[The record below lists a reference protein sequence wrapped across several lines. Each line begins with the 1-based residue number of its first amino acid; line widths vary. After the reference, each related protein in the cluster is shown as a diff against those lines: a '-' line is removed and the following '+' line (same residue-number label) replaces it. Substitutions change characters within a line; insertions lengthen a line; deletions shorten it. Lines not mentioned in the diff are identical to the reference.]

1 MFFSLTLL
9 YAIWWVPFVINKKII
24 FDQNAKK
31 INCQYYIKNYIRK
44 NVFDKKNKI
53 RKKILKYN
61 KKRFD
66 NKTFDTHPN
75 CCNDSNG
82 YKNEYY
88 KSHIEKIYND
98 LNSLATKNDKINYI
112 IQAGNKDCKDYYI
125 PIDRAKFTNKNIFD
139 HTKKQKCYI
148 NELGS
153 NVPYVY
159 IDKCNS
165 NVYLGVDIERCC
177 LENEKVKPTYHD
189 KPNKIPEL
197 TSSEILLSNNEERN
211 EKTNI
216 VDLLKTNDISGIQ
229 QIMKRESLLINEKI
243 NYYITID
250 GGSDN
255 IVLSNFLYMLLKG
268 INKLD
273 LQFFLDIDF
282 KKIASDFKNMFE
294 IYFNTEHI
302 VNHIYKRI
310 CKFFLKINETESLK
324 KKEKKYILSNF
335 DINKYEKKLDF
346 TKDMKIYCY
355 PKVAHMLSGGI
366 DSLMAL
372 LLLEKKKFYVDN
384 FYFNFAHYD
393 CSKNDLTYVKNIC
406 KNRNNLYIINI
417 NNEYYEN
424 VFLPM
429 LKSYSKGEVPNPD
442 IVCNKKIKYNF
453 LLKTIKSMSKLKGKN
468 FNYSYISTGHYAMI
482 STNDTQNCNN
492 IFNNNFP
499 YIKGKMEN
507 KKKKKRYKLIVS
519 SDLKKD
525 QTFFLSSFS
534 EKQLSKFLFPLSLY
548 NKNYIKM
555 FMKKNNITNYN
566 PNETKGL
573 CLYGNVDMHS
583 LLRLYF
589 KTGECNK
596 TEEVCNDLP
605 ISSNSESVH
614 SESSERVKKRGLDVQ
629 VSGVDLHRFKKNDI
643 KNFNLNYVN
652 YIINIDDGIVMEK
665 NSDIHLYT
673 IGQNKHITTYIHDL
687 YINRFQNKKNEKNI
701 FSSCQWTVVY
711 KKILPKGMQTN
722 GETPIME
729 NFIYVTKNY
738 YDKKFDII
746 KKKCK
751 LKNIKWI
758 EQCDNDDI
766 PTYLKKKIK
775 KNKDG
780 KIKSN
785 VIIFVKIRNNEKIK
799 KARLIFDKNNKE
811 AYLELENPDIG
822 LSPGQIITFYLPFI
836 IKKNKQT
843 QYIYNLDKYLH
854 FPIYYHCIGTAKI
867 KNQYLNIGIYKRIME
882 IHKKNNLTLFER
894 LSNK

>member
-9 YAIWWVPFVINKKII
+9 YAIWWVPFAINKKII
-24 FDQNAKK
+24 FDQNAKR
-31 INCQYYIKNYIRK
+31 INNHHYIKNYIRK
-44 NVFDKKNKI
+44 NVFDNKNKI
-53 RKKILKYN
+53 RKTILKYN
-61 KKRFD
+61 RKKFE
-66 NKTFDTHPN
+66 NKIFDTHPN

-82 YKNEYY
+82 CKNESY

-125 PIDRAKFTNKNIFD
+125 PIDRANFTNKNIFD

-148 NELGS
+148 NELRS
-153 NVPYVY
+153 NVKYMY
-159 IDKCNS
+159 INKCNS
-165 NVYLGVDIERCC
+165 NVYLGVDIEQCC
-177 LENEKVKPTYHD
+177 FKNEEVKETCHD
-189 KPNKIPEL
+189 MPNKIPKL
-197 TSSEILLSNNEERN
+197 TISEIVLSNKEERN
-211 EKTNI
+211 EKKKIIN
-216 VDLLKTNDISGIQ
+216 LLKMNDISGIER
-229 QIMKRESLLINEKI
+229 IIKKKSLPI

-268 INKLD
+268 VNKLD
-273 LQFFLDIDF
+273 LQFFLNIDF
-282 KKIASDFKNMFE
+282 KKIASDFKNRFE

-310 CKFFLKINETESLK
+310 CKFFLKINEVENLK
-324 KKEKKYILSNF
+324 KKKKKNILTKL
-335 DINKYEKKLDF
+335 DINKCENQLDF
-346 TKDMKIYCY
+346 SKDMKIYCY

-372 LLLEKKKFYVDN
+372 ILLEKKKFYVDN
-384 FYFNFAHYD
+384 YYFNFAHYD
-393 CSKNDLTYVKNIC
+393 CSKNDLKYVKNIC
-406 KNRNNLYIINI
+406 KNRNNLHIINI
-417 NNEYYEN
+417 NNEYYES

-429 LKSYSKGEVPNPD
+429 LKSYAKGEVPNPD

-482 STNDTQNCNN
+482 STNNPKNCNN

-499 YIKGKMEN
+499 YIKEKME
-507 KKKKKRYKLIVS
+507 KKKKKNRYKLVVS

-548 NKNYIKM
+548 NKNDIKM
-555 FMKKNNITNYN
+555 FMKKNNITDYN

-589 KTGECNK
+589 KTGEC
-596 TEEVCNDLP
+596 
-605 ISSNSESVH
+605 SNSESVQNERVD
-614 SESSERVKKRGLDVQ
+614 SESGERVMKRGLDVQ

-643 KNFNLNYVN
+643 KDFNLNYVN

-687 YINRFQNKKNEKNI
+687 YINRFKNKKNKKNI

-711 KKILPKGMQTN
+711 KKILPKERQ
-722 GETPIME
+722 IME

-751 LKNIKWI
+751 LKNVKWI
-758 EQCDNDDI
+758 EQCNNDNI
-766 PTYLKKKIK
+766 PNYLKKKK
-775 KNKDG
+775 KINRDS
-780 KIKSN
+780 KIKDS

-799 KARLIFDKNNKE
+799 KAKLIFNKNNKE
-811 AYLELENPDIG
+811 PYLELENPDIG

-867 KNQYLNIGIYKRIME
+867 KNQYLNSGIYKRIME
-882 IHKKNNLTLFER
+882 IHKKNGLTPF
-894 LSNK
+894 

>member
-1 MFFSLTLL
+1 MFFSLTVL
-9 YAIWWVPFVINKKII
+9 YAIWWVSFVINKKII

-31 INCQYYIKNYIRK
+31 INSQYYIKNYIRK
-44 NVFDKKNKI
+44 NVFGDKSKV
-53 RKKILKYN
+53 RKSILKYN
-61 KKRFD
+61 NFE
-66 NKTFDTHPN
+66 NKGFDTDPN
-75 CCNDSNG
+75 CCNDSNAC
-82 YKNEYY
+82 KNEYY
-88 KSHIEKIYND
+88 KNHIEKIYND
-98 LNSLATKNDKINYI
+98 LNSLATRDDKISYI

-125 PIDRAKFTNKNIFD
+125 PIDRTKFTNKNIFD
-139 HTKKQKCYI
+139 YTKKQKCYI

-153 NVPYVY
+153 NVQYVY
-159 IDKCNS
+159 INKCNS
-165 NVYLGVDIERCC
+165 NVYMGVDIERRC
-177 LENEKVKPTYHD
+177 LKNEKVKPCQD
-189 KPNKIPEL
+189 IPNEIPKL
-197 TSSEILLSNNEERN
+197 TSSEISLSNNEEA
-211 EKTNI
+211 KI
-216 VDLLKTNDISGIQ
+216 ADLLKMNDISGIQ
-229 QIMKRESLLINEKI
+229 KIMKKESLLKNEKI

-255 IVLSNFLYMLLKG
+255 IVLNNFLYILLKG

-273 LQFFLDIDF
+273 LQFFLNFDF

-310 CKFFLKINETESLK
+310 CKFFLKIHETANLK
-324 KKEKKYILSNF
+324 TSEKNIPPNF
-335 DINKYEKKLDF
+335 DINKYDKKLYF
-346 TKDMKIYCY
+346 SKDMKIYCY

-372 LLLEKKKFYVDN
+372 ILLEKKKFYVDN

-393 CSKNDLTYVKNIC
+393 CSKNDLKYVKNIC
-406 KNRNNLYIINI
+406 KNRNNLHIINI

-442 IVCNKKIKYNF
+442 IVCNQKIKYNF
-453 LLKTIKSMSKLKGKN
+453 LLKTIKSISKSKGTN

-482 STNDTQNCNN
+482 STNDAQNCNN

-499 YIKGKMEN
+499 YIQGKMEN
-507 KKKKKRYKLIVS
+507 KKNKKNKKRYKLVVS

-534 EKQLSKFLFPLSLY
+534 EKQLSKFLFPLGLY
-548 NKNYIKM
+548 NKNDIKM
-555 FMKKNNITNYN
+555 FMKKHNITDYN

-589 KTGECNK
+589 KTDECSN
-596 TEEVCNDLP
+596 LP
-605 ISSNSESVH
+605 PSSNSETVR
-614 SESSERVKKRGLDVQ
+614 SERSDRAKTAGLDAQ

-643 KNFNLNYVN
+643 KDFNLNYVN

-687 YINRFQNKKNEKNI
+687 YINRFQNKKNIKNI

-711 KKILPKGMQTN
+711 KKILPKEMQTN
-722 GETPIME
+722 GKTQIME

-738 YDKKFDII
+738 YDKQFDII
-746 KKKCK
+746 KRKCK

-758 EQCDNDDI
+758 EESNNDDI
-766 PTYLKKKIK
+766 PTYLKKI
-775 KNKDG
+775 NKDG
-780 KIKSN
+780 KTKSS

-799 KARLIFDKNNKE
+799 KAKLIFDKNNKE
-811 AYLELENPDIG
+811 GYLKLENPDIG
-822 LSPGQIITFYLPFI
+822 LSPGQIITFYLPFV

-854 FPIYYHCIGTAKI
+854 LPIYYHCVGTAKI

-882 IHKKNNLTLFER
+882 IHKANNLTLFGN
-894 LSNK
+894 SQSK